1 MEREIVRLQETK
13 VKPVDVNQV
22 LAQYESAPIVDGSN
36 LLVLMRRP
44 ELVYSFVD
52 QVSPSPEMLDAE
64 MKEQVEIQIKYA
76 GYIEKQLQ
84 HVERLQKMEKK
95 KFQMTLIIMKSMD

>member
-1 MEREIVRLQETK
+1 
-13 VKPVDVNQV
+13 
-22 LAQYESAPIVDGSN
+22 
-36 LLVLMRRP
+36 MRRP

-84 HVERLQKMEKK
+84 HVERLQRWRKN
-95 KFQMTLIIMKSMD
+95 SR